1 MRLMSK
7 FICLVA
13 CSATLGVVSAAA
25 QPFPPAVISATSS
38 GNDGAGPNG
47 IAVTPT
53 ELLFTQ
59 PFQGSLQNRGIY
71 TENLAAGTSSLV
83 TTIPGG
89 GPAENY
95 LAISPGLGGFT
106 AGDTFV
112 TGISTS
118 SSSNDAVYRNNLT
131 TAFIDPVPGSQN
143 HVGITFDTSGTFGF
157 NLIVTAVG
165 LVTGYNSTGTATFSY
180 TVPLGPVSYDLEGA
194 TVAPLTY
201 GPCPGC
207 LFVTAVNSS
216 NVDNPTP
223 NPANSG
229 AIYYV
234 LPGTAGTPSPGT
246 LTLWSTTP
254 GIVEPE
260 GIVFVGNNLSC
271 TLTGPGGVGYSYF
284 VSGYAA
290 ATQIDETSDTGAIL
304 AYTPAQLAPFTGQL
318 LVPDEGYS
326 MVPGV
331 IHAFSAPGVSTVFSN
346 PGFQLE
352 GSTIL
357 QCASTGCPATFGY
370 WKHHAFPASMFVGG
384 LASIGCKNY
393 SATTLV
399 NILNQSNS
407 GGNAVTILGHQL
419 IAAIANYDAGG
430 TQTPAATGA
439 IGSAI
444 SLLCANNIDL
454 SSSFV
459 QSSTTLGQQM
469 VALSV
474 TLDAYNM
481 SGSSCE
487 GNALAALATKKKT
500 GKS

>member
-7 FICLVA
+7 FICLLA
-13 CSATLGVVSAAA
+13 CTASLGAVSAAA
-25 QPFPPAVISATSS
+25 QTAIPATSP
-38 GNDGAGPNG
+38 GNMGAGPNG

-59 PFQGSLQNRGIY
+59 PFQGSLQTRGIY
-71 TENLAAGTSSLV
+71 TENLAAGTSSLL

-95 LAISPGLGGFT
+95 LAISSGLGGFT

-112 TGISTS
+112 TGISTTNNA
-118 SSSNDAVYRNNLT
+118 NDEVFKNGST
-131 TAFIDPVPGSQN
+131 PFINPVPGSQN

-157 NLIVTAVG
+157 NLIVTATG
-165 LVTGYNSTGTATFSY
+165 LVTGYNSTATATFFY
-180 TVPLGPVSYDLEGA
+180 TGPAGYDLEGA

-207 LFVTAVNSS
+207 LFVTAVLTS
-216 NVDNPTP
+216 NVDNP
-223 NPANSG
+223 NPVGDG

-234 LPGTAGTPSPGT
+234 LPGTPSGSA
-246 LTLWSTTP
+246 LTLWSMTP
-254 GIVEPE
+254 GLVEPE

-271 TLTGPGGVGYSYF
+271 TVTGPGGVGFTYF
-284 VSGYAA
+284 VSGYAEGA
-290 ATQIDETSDTGAIL
+290 EKDTTSDNGKIL
-304 AYTPAQLAPFTGQL
+304 AYTPAQLSPFTGQL
-318 LVPDEGYS
+318 LVPDEEGT
-326 MVPGV
+326 
-331 IHAFSAPGVSTVFSN
+331 IFAFSAPGISTVFSATAY
-346 PGFQLE
+346 QLE

-370 WKHHAFPASMFVGG
+370 WKHHAFPSSMFSGG
-384 LASIGCKNY
+384 TTSIGCVNY
-393 SATTLV
+393 SSAALLA
-399 NILNQSNS
+399 ILNQNNS

-430 TQTPAATGA
+430 KQTTAATTA

-444 SLLCANNIDL
+444 SLLCANNIDM
-454 SSSFV
+454 STSFV
-459 QSSTTLGQQM
+459 GSGTALGAQMTTL
-469 VALSV
+469 SN
-474 TLDAYNM
+474 TLDNYN
-481 SGSSCE
+481 SSAPSCE
-487 GNALAALATKKKT
+487 GNGLAALATKKQT